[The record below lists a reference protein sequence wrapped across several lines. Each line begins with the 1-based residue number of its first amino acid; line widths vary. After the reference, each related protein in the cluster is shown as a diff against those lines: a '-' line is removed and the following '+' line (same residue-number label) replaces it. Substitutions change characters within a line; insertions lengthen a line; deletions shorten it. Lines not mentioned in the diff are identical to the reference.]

1 MATSNQL
8 LEDKKMGLLNLSN
21 ARTRNPALPVEDIMS
36 GQCYVAIAVELD
48 NDFRTSYTIKIGMT
62 RPNTARSPL
71 ERCDEQRVKM
81 IGYAKNTAVMGDFRF
96 CGSTTTIR
104 AFRYDDLEKY
114 LKALAT
120 RRGYIRPNYGYSPVG
135 GSEMRGDFATVEQA
149 LEVAEEL
156 LQAIRD
162 LDGSD
167 NARRVF
173 TYDKT
178 AKEYC

>member
-1 MATSNQL
+1 
-8 LEDKKMGLLNLSN
+8 MGLLNLSN

-36 GQCYVAIAVELD
+36 GQCYVGIAVELD

-81 IGYAKNTAVMGDFRF
+81 IGYAKNTAVMGDLYIGGKQLRGR
-96 CGSTTTIR
+96 CNNKLRCISSG
-104 AFRYDDLEKY
+104 DLEKY

-135 GSEMRGDFATVEQA
+135 GSEMRGDFATIEQA

-162 LDGSD
+162 LEGSD

-178 AKEYC
+178 TKEYC

>member
-1 MATSNQL
+1 
-8 LEDKKMGLLNLSN
+8 MGLLNLSN
-21 ARTRNPALPVEDIMS
+21 ARTSNPVLPVEDIMS

-81 IGYAKNTAVMGDFRF
+81 IGYAKNTAVMGDMYLFGKQLRGRDNRNLR
-96 CGSTTTIR
+96 CY
-104 AFRYDDLEKY
+104 RYDNLEQY

-120 RRGYIRPNYGYSPVG
+120 ERGYIRPNYGYTPAG